1 MSISKFAKAY
11 KEMVSVE
18 VVEEKALAFIKS
30 NYRIKTTE
38 CVSILYYRFI
48 GIEEIEDT
56 EEVWKAFCK
65 QCVISL
71 K

>member
-1 MSISKFAKAY
+1 MKVSEFASAY
-11 KEMVSVE
+11 KEMVSIE
-18 VVEEKALAFIKS
+18 VVEEKALDYIKS
-30 NYRIKTTE
+30 NYRIKTKE
-38 CVSILYYRFI
+38 CVTILYYKFI
-48 GIEEIEDT
+48 AIEEIEDT

>member
-1 MSISKFAKAY
+1 MTVSEFASAY
-11 KEMVSVE
+11 KEIVSVE
-18 VVEEKALAFIKS
+18 VVEEKALDFIKS
-30 NYRIKTTE
+30 NYRIKTKE

-56 EEVWKAFCK
+56 QGVWDAFCK
-65 QCVISL
+65 QCIISL